1 MESNTIKYGKKRWLI
16 HLKRKSLK
24 YGYRPQKIAKK
35 KNIFSVHIAPEQI
48 CLYKAE
54 DEISASHEIVKKT
67 LTFIN
72 KIRESK
78 QTLIRISF
86 RNTKRA
92 TAAASVLLYAAIEE
106 AKDNGCKFEKL
117 SSITNFQVNSYM
129 KSIGVYNLIQARE
142 SVLNFSSEA
151 PLPIIK
157 GFDAEYRD
165 EIVDYI
171 KNIVFKNNLSPDDEN
186 KYGDAVQE
194 TISNVLLHAYPEIE
208 ESSNKKWWL
217 LCDVLDKDLY
227 LAIFDQGVGIPST
240 VSGNKWFGT
249 TLASKYPSKYVEIM
263 DELAITTTEKLQ
275 DKLGLLKLNDEQL
288 IQLSMIG
295 DITRTMESKHGQGS
309 KSIKALV
316 ADNQDGKLWVFSN
329 KGLYAMNGKSTLDS
343 VHSLPISI
351 CGTIVQWNIK
361 L

>member
-1 MESNTIKYGKKRWLI
+1 MKGQENFYGNKRWLVS
-16 HLKRKSLK
+16 LKRKGLMH
-24 YGYRPQKIAKK
+24 GYRPRKIARTE
-35 KNIFSVHIAPEQI
+35 NEFLVYTAPELI

-54 DEISASHEIVKKT
+54 DELAKAKETVENT
-67 LTFIN
+67 LEFIN
-72 KIRESK
+72 KIRSSRDSFV
-78 QTLIRISF
+78 RISF

-117 SSITNFQVNSYM
+117 SSFANFQVNSYM
-129 KSIGVYNLIQARE
+129 KSVGIYNLIQARE
-142 SVLNFSSEA
+142 SALNFSSDA

-171 KNIVFKNNLSPDDEN
+171 KNIVYKNDLSPDDEN

-208 ESSNKKWWL
+208 DSINKKWWL
-217 LCDVLDKDLY
+217 LCEVLEDDLY

-240 VSGNKWFGT
+240 VSGNKWFGE
-249 TLASKYPSKYVEIM
+249 TLANKYPDRYAEITR
-263 DELAITTTEKLQ
+263 ELSITRTERFQ
-275 DKLGLLKLNDEQL
+275 DKLGLLKLNDGQL

-295 DITRTMESKHGQGS
+295 DITRTMEGKHGQGS

-316 ADNQDGKLWVFSN
+316 SDNLDGKLWVFSN
-329 KGLYAMNGKSTLDS
+329 KGLYTMNGKSTHDS
-343 VHSLPISI
+343 VHSLPMSI